1 MYIIAGLGNPG
12 AKYDKTRH
20 NMGFHV
26 IDILAERYG
35 ISVNKTQFKALTGQ
49 GIIRGKK
56 VLLVKPQT
64 FMNLSGQSISQV
76 MNFYKVDH
84 QDLMVVYDDLDL
96 PLGNIRLRKS
106 GGPGTHNGMRSVVG
120 ELGYKDFPRLRLGI
134 GAPEKNLMVNFV
146 IGKVPKEEQIQLNQ
160 AASLGADAVED
171 YIESGIDLAMNRNNT
186 KRDKSE

>member
-35 ISVNKTQFKALTGQ
+35 ISVNKSQFKALTGQ

-76 MNFYKVDH
+76 MNFYKADH

-96 PLGNIRLRKS
+96 PLG
-106 GGPGTHNGMRSVVG
+106 
-120 ELGYKDFPRLRLGI
+120 KDFPRLRLGI
-134 GAPEKNLMVNFV
+134 GAPEKSSMVNFV